1 MRMADVLSQNRRLRR
16 LVIPALARFNVGDV
30 TITHHWT
37 GDRVRLHSFRHKSY
51 WFHGRDRE
59 RVAMLS
65 LIRLIGGNDVVYDV
79 GGHIGYTALLFSNL
93 GRKVHVFEPGS
104 NNLPYL
110 YMNVGRKPNVIVI
123 ESAAGAKEGTGSMLV
138 EDLSGQNNTLA
149 PSAETFRSTSKN
161 AFVHARSGWEPVAI
175 TTLDT
180 HAGRTE
186 PPDVVKIDVEGYEL
200 EVLRGA
206 QDLLRNRRPIFMV
219 EVTAGRS
226 AVGKLMASHG
236 YGVFR
241 EDLLD
246 LGEEVTAGPNHFFLH
261 REQHQALIDRYGK
274 RDAAVR

>member
-65 LIRLIGGNDVVYDV
+65 LIRLIGGND
-79 GGHIGYTALLFSNL
+79 
-93 GRKVHVFEPGS
+93 
-104 NNLPYL
+104 LPYL

-123 ESAAGAKEGTGSMLV
+123 ESAAGAKEGAGSMLV

-161 AFVHARSGWEPVAI
+161 AFVHARSGWELVAI
-175 TTLDT
+175 TTLDA
-180 HAGRTE
+180 HAGRT
-186 PPDVVKIDVEGYEL
+186 
-200 EVLRGA
+200 
-206 QDLLRNRRPIFMV
+206 
-219 EVTAGRS
+219 
-226 AVGKLMASHG
+226 
-236 YGVFR
+236 
-241 EDLLD
+241 
-246 LGEEVTAGPNHFFLH
+246 
-261 REQHQALIDRYGK
+261 
-274 RDAAVR
+274 